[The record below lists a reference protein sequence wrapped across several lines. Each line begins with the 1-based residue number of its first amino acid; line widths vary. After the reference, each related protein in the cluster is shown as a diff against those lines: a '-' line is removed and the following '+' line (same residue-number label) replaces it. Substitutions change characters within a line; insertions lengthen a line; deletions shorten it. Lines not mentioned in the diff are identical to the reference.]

1 MKNELYNDPKYLK
14 MLLNVLKD
22 EIDEWK
28 KVSVWNEDMLNNELE
43 LLDKALDNI
52 EKKIREEL
60 KHDN

>member
-28 KVSVWNEDMLNNELE
+28 KVSVWNEDMLNDEIGS
-43 LLDKALDNI
+43 LDEIVNSF
-52 EKKIREEL
+52 EKKIKE
-60 KHDN
+60 KYDN